1 MNLVHKIILYQ
12 IMDINVFQI
21 IKVVVIILLMEQF
34 IHLKKF
40 HLILRFNV
48 NNVAKVVLLLNNII
62 ILINITVQ
70 IFVQILQVHII
81 KIILMNLFVWIN
93 VQINGI
99 QILLTT
105 KQYVQTFKI
114 VVNFQIII

>member
-1 MNLVHKIILYQ
+1 MHNIIIQKINLYVMNLVHKITLYQ
-12 IMDINVFQI
+12 IMDINVFQMN
-21 IKVVVIILLMEQF
+21 KTVVIILMIMEQS

-70 IFVQILQVHII
+70 IFVQILKMVHII
-81 KIILMNLFVWIN
+81 KTIQMNLFVWIS

-99 QILLTT
+99 
-105 KQYVQTFKI
+105 
-114 VVNFQIII
+114 

>member
-12 IMDINVFQI
+12 IMDINVFQMN
-21 IKVVVIILLMEQF
+21 KTVVIILMIMEQF

-40 HLILRFNV
+40 YLILRFNV

-70 IFVQILQVHII
+70 IFVQILKMVHII
-81 KIILMNLFVWIN
+81 KTIQMNLFVWIS

-99 QILLTT
+99 
-105 KQYVQTFKI
+105 
-114 VVNFQIII
+114 